1 MINNRLGSF
10 AYLRGLGSD
19 FSSRL
24 GQGLLG
30 FFKFLANLLY
40 FFHAR
45 RHSDFSLP
53 LGHKSLRHIAQVPH
67 IFTGLTCNFGQAA
80 RSKNHQSNNKNK
92 KQFGK
97 PDT

>member
-1 MINNRLGSF
+1 MTKNSIGSFTYLRCLGSN
-10 AYLRGLGSD
+10 L
-19 FSSRL
+19 SSRL
-24 GQGLLG
+24 GQGLFS
-30 FFKFLANLLY
+30 FFEFLANLLY

-45 RHSDFSLP
+45 RNSDFSLP

-67 IFTGLTCNFGQAA
+67 ILTGLTCNFGQAA
-80 RSKNHQSNNKNK
+80 RAKNHQGNDKNK